1 MTWVLFEPVERRT
14 ERGGIE
20 FIAKGLL
27 KGLMVLV
34 LLLLLPVLL
43 LLFPLTLLAI
53 CEVAMKVDRM
63 VQYYAIRDYMEDEL
77 VLTCGLRR
85 EEARCR

>member
-27 KGLMVLV
+27 KGLLVVLLMLLLLV
-34 LLLLLPVLL
+34 LLLLLL
-43 LLFPLTLLAI
+43 PLTLLAL
-53 CEVAMKVDRM
+53 CEVAMKGNRM
-63 VQYYAIRDYMEDEL
+63 VYYTISGYMKDEL
-77 VLTCGLRR
+77 ALTTDLRR
-85 EEARCR
+85 EAR